1 MPAEPTPHATCLG
14 CGCACDDIT
23 VTVRENRIVGA
34 ERACAMGAAWFGDGR
49 APARAM
55 VDGGDTPHEQAL
67 AAAAHLLNHATR
79 PLVLLA
85 PDVSMEA
92 QRIAVA
98 VADTCRASL
107 DNVSSATVAR
117 SILAGQERGR
127 ATATLGE
134 VRNRADVVIFWDV
147 DAERYPRFAERYAP
161 DPVGLYVPAG
171 RRGRRVVCVR
181 VDAAVWSGADVTVDI
196 ARADEVSTLTALV
209 ALLAETGRAEG
220 DGPAW
225 AHARTLADI
234 VTGGRYV
241 VIVADAE
248 PAPGASDPSRSSGR
262 AEGLWRVSHALNDR
276 TRGGVVTLRAG
287 GNRTGAEAAMTSAAG
302 YPMAV
307 DYARGV
313 PRYRPHD
320 GTAVT
325 LLASRLVDAALVVG
339 DARLIDQAVLADLAK
354 VPCVTLGPAAS
365 DGPLAG
371 SRVVIDSARAGIHEG
386 GTALRMD
393 DVPLPVRALVTGPPP
408 ARDLLATLAALV
420 AAGRPRAAGV
430 GARS

>member
-1 MPAEPTPHATCLG
+1 MPAEPMPRATCLG

-23 VTVRENRIVGA
+23 VTVQENRIVGA

-49 APARAM
+49 APSRAM
-55 VDGGDTPHEQAL
+55 VDGRDTPHEEAL
-67 AAAAHLLNHATR
+67 SAAARLLNHGTR
-79 PLVLLA
+79 PLVFLA

-117 SILAGQERGR
+117 SILAGQETGR

-134 VRNRADVVIFWDV
+134 VRNRADVLLFWDV
-147 DAERYPRFAERYAP
+147 DPARYPRFAERYAP
-161 DPVGLYVPAG
+161 DPIGLYLAAG
-171 RRGRRVVCVR
+171 RRVISVGVGV
-181 VDAAVWSGADVTVDI
+181 AAWSTADVTI
-196 ARADEVSTLTALV
+196 AISPGDEVSTLTAL
-209 ALLAETGRAEG
+209 AAFLSDPGCRQGAGH
-220 DGPAW
+220 AW
-225 AHARTLADI
+225 ANARTLADI
-234 VTGGRYV
+234 LLSGRYV
-241 VIVADAE
+241 VVVADAE
-248 PAPGASDPSRSSGR
+248 PSSGASDSSGR
-262 AEGLWRVSHALNDR
+262 AGRADALWRVSHALNHR
-276 TRGGVVTLRAG
+276 TRGAVVALRAG

-307 DYARGV
+307 DYSQGV

-320 GTAVT
+320 GTASS
-325 LLASRLVDAALVVG
+325 LLASGLVDAALVVG
-339 DARLIDQAVLADLAK
+339 EARLIDQAVLAGLAN
-354 VPCVTLGPAAS
+354 VPCVALGPAAS
-365 DGPLAG
+365 GGPLAA
-371 SRVVIDSARAGIHEG
+371 SRVVIDTARAGVHEG

-393 DVPLPVRALVTGPPP
+393 DVPLPLRALVTGPPP

-420 AAGRPRAAGV
+420 ARERRRS